1 MSDINS
7 HDPRTLGKSLCI
19 ITGAS
24 RGFGRALALQV
35 VHLLEPGSVLLL
47 VARSGAQLQEVKDE
61 LQNFRDEP
69 ERQIHCIT
77 ADLSTK
83 DGVEETV
90 SVASQE
96 AEKELDH
103 VLLINNAGSLGKISS
118 FVSFTDPKEVDS
130 YMSFNV
136 SSALAL
142 TAGILQMFPRRP
154 GLRWTVVNVSS
165 VYALEA
171 SPLWVLYCT
180 AKAARTMMFKVLA
193 EDEPNVKVLNYS
205 PGPMET
211 EMQEKVREITGTS
224 VDVMA
229 CKDSAAT
236 LIKLIIDNE
245 FPSGTHLD
253 FFES

>member
-1 MSDINS
+1 GSINITS
-7 HDPRTLGKSLCI
+7 YQIQFHDPRTLGKSLCI

-24 RGFGRALALQV
+24 RGFGRRWASLIKV

-205 PGPMET
+205 PGT
-211 EMQEKVREITGTS
+211 YVLYTAAN